1 VQYNVRGFLMAIT
14 TGLGRNSPIVIESNP
29 QNFEGLIIRH
39 GQWVRWSVAHKC
51 GCADSHN
58 QPDPACTLCKGVGWQ
73 YSFDNN
79 EEIIESDCKAVD
91 SHTID
96 LITEVADGTTVES
109 AYLPD
114 GTFLT
119 IEGVYGQWLKVTETL
134 SGRETVFVT
143 YKSPR
148 EVALPSEIAYYAGNG
163 IVMFNEKEFLNATM
177 TVPYDLADVTSV
189 KDSSGNSFT
198 VISFSVDRI
207 IIDVTSSEPAVGDIL
222 TVSAKYM
229 PPFKVAI
236 INQNLSVVD
245 RDALKDIGGDSILV
259 FPYKYRIAQDDIISC
274 WNSSQIRKHI
284 VRRNSI
290 NLEDELPD
298 HFVTEIRSLYA
309 TKDSVNTV
317 YTEGTHFQRTG
328 RDTIR
333 WISDTRPTDGSYYA
347 VEYVALMSY
356 RVIPNLPNVRS
367 SENKRFPMRA
377 ALKLMTGKSSGD
389 PL

>member
-1 VQYNVRGFLMAIT
+1 VQYNGRGFLMAIT

-51 GCADSHN
+51 GCTDSYN

-79 EEIIESDCKAVD
+79 EEMIESDCKAVD

-96 LITEVADGTTVES
+96 LVSEVPEGTVIES

-119 IEGVYGQWLKVTETL
+119 IEGLYGQWLKIKEIL
-134 SGRETVFVT
+134 KGRETVFVT

-148 EVALPSEIAYYAGNG
+148 EEMLPSEIAYYAGNG
-163 IVMFNEKEFLNATM
+163 IVMFNEKEYINATM
-177 TVPYDLADVTSV
+177 TVPYDLSSVTSV
-189 KDSSGNSFT
+189 KDFSENSFPIT
-198 VISFSVDRI
+198 SFSVDRI
-207 IIDVTSSEPAVGDIL
+207 IIDVTNNEPSIGDIL
-222 TVSAKYM
+222 IVNASYM

-236 INQNLSVVD
+236 VNQNLSVVD
-245 RDALKDIGGDSILV
+245 RDALKDIGGDSIII
-259 FPYKYRIAQDDIISC
+259 FPYKYQIAQDDIISC

-284 VRRNSI
+284 VRRNSV

-298 HFVTEIRSLYA
+298 HFITEIKSIYA
-309 TKDSVNTV
+309 TKDSINTM
-317 YTEGTHFQRTG
+317 YTEGNHFQRTG

-333 WISDTRPTDGSYYA
+333 WISDTRPADGSYYA
-347 VEYVALMSY
+347 IEYVALMSY